1 MRLEVSAGQCGW
13 RRDANKVLL
22 NMYMQY
28 DPHVQQVIDEQL
40 MVECD
45 MARRVGS
52 IVDMGVRSI
61 KHDLETVASVP
72 LTAVQS
78 FGLGTSWQTEE
89 DEDDVKDEIVV
100 GETIVGDKMLETEF
114 IRSEKLE
121 TPLPSLL
128 QDSRKQRLDVVGEG
142 YSTVSGWL
150 DLTNNKG
157 DQIRSPLKPGEEVRV
172 LAKVKESE
180 EDALLTTC
188 FIASQAEVIQLTD
201 EFGCSLNTNIMENF
215 RSINNDIT
223 GVKEIVSY
231 MTVPDIA
238 LQKNTEGVKLKCN
251 LALCE
256 GKCPGV
262 NCERRFENSLEIKDS
277 VLLETRAVF
286 AEREVMNV
294 VDEVKHEINN
304 LLGVNDNEGTTL
316 CLSQTRLV
324 LAFGVLIIVII
335 SSLLLSCYL
344 WMKARKR
351 MMPRPPIPIQRVPYI
366 IPSRARPYVR
376 VLT

>member
-89 DEDDVKDEIVV
+89 DEYDVKDEIVV

-157 DQIRSPLKPGEEVRV
+157 DQIRSLLKPGEEVRV

-238 LQKNTEGVKLKCN
+238 LQKNTESVMLKCN
-251 LALCE
+251 LALC
-256 GKCPGV
+256 
-262 NCERRFENSLEIKDS
+262 
-277 VLLETRAVF
+277 
-286 AEREVMNV
+286 
-294 VDEVKHEINN
+294 
-304 LLGVNDNEGTTL
+304 
-316 CLSQTRLV
+316 
-324 LAFGVLIIVII
+324 
-335 SSLLLSCYL
+335 
-344 WMKARKR
+344 
-351 MMPRPPIPIQRVPYI
+351 
-366 IPSRARPYVR
+366 
-376 VLT
+376 